1 MFPMDST
8 HLDMLMLLANFG
20 HGARTDTVALAME
33 LKLTEVAQYK
43 LVIQWIGQ
51 TLILTIHQSRSKKTA
66 RFGHGAVIALVL
78 LDKMIQSIAVHQYKL
93 APAQC
98 GQMLLAPVSI
108 SQTEQSSPFKLMAH
122 CGHAAKTRV
131 ANWALAI

>member
-1 MFPMDST
+1 MDST

-43 LVIQWIGQ
+43 LVIQWI
-51 TLILTIHQSRSKKTA
+51 
-66 RFGHGAVIALVL
+66 